1 MEAPRPHLWSHILT
15 HWADIELDLQQ
26 VGVDVESGILR
37 ERSWRWLELR
47 IADLAS
53 TPTTRL
59 YRTLRKAT

>member
-1 MEAPRPHLWSHILT
+1 MDAPRPHLWSHILT
-15 HWADIELDLQQ
+15 HWLDIELDLQQ
-26 VGVDVESGILR
+26 AGVDVESGILR

-59 YRTLRKAT
+59 YRALRKAA